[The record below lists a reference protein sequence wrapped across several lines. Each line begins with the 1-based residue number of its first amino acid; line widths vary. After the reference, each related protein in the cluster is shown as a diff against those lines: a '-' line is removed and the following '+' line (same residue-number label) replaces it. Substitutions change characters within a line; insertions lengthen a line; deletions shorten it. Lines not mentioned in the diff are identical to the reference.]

1 VVNGH
6 LFILIRQ
13 MAALIRRAVAEV
25 CTVPV
30 LLVLFLLQSA
40 HLSRVTSVFF
50 PKGKLLRFVEQVLYR
65 TDMLPTAEDTASKYE
80 RKASIAN

>member
-1 VVNGH
+1 MVNGH

-13 MAALIRRAVAEV
+13 MVALVRRAVAEV

-40 HLSRVTSVFF
+40 HLSRVRLLQFF

-65 TDMLPTAEDTASKYE
+65 TDMLPTAEDTASKY
-80 RKASIAN
+80 